1 MVLGRYSQSNMS
13 YQLIKISE
21 AQRQSTLEGR
31 TISAEF
37 ANCRAIRPPFTTL
50 SLSLFSRKR
59 RREGGTPINV
69 IRPSLL

>member
-37 ANCRAIRPPFTTL
+37 ANCRAIRPPHHAFSL
-50 SLSLFSRKR
+50 SLSVCLVEREEEREVR
-59 RREGGTPINV
+59 R
-69 IRPSLL
+69 

>member
-37 ANCRAIRPPFTTL
+37 ANCRAIRPLTTL